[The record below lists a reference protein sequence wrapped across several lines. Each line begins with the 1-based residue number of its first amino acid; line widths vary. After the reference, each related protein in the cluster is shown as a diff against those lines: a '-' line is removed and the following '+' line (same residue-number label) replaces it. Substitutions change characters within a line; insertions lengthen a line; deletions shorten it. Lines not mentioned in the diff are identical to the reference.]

1 MGSIFNYHNFDE
13 VFEFDPD
20 CAYDEDTI
28 ATIEQN
34 RRDLEGLFIE
44 RVMKALGIKRRM
56 YFHGR
61 VNAWYLTLVS

>member
-1 MGSIFNYHNFDE
+1 MANIFDYHNFEE

-34 RRDLEGLFIE
+34 RKDLEGLFIE
-44 RVMKALGIKRRM
+44 RVMKILGIKRR
-56 YFHGR
+56 
-61 VNAWYLTLVS
+61 V